1 MKKNLIVGLLIS
13 FATTGIFG
21 GLSFAAD
28 RPSASKP
35 SVQVSA
41 KAEVRAPGERSF
53 RKRGLK
59 KRSSRKGFSKRAGRR
74 HERHHRIAR

>member
-13 FATTGIFG
+13 FAMSGVFG

-28 RPSASKP
+28 RPAGPKP
-35 SVQVSA
+35 SVEVSA
-41 KAEVRAPGERSF
+41 KAEVRAPRERSF

-59 KRSSRKGFSKRAGRR
+59 KRDSRRGFSKRAGR
-74 HERHHRIAR
+74 HHKRHHRFAR